1 MFGRS
6 CTGRGKRPFARRS
19 NMQEEQMD
27 RAEQLSE
34 QLERDVRRYPREL
47 EEEKA

>member
-1 MFGRS
+1 
-6 CTGRGKRPFARRS
+6 
-19 NMQEEQMD
+19 MQEDQMD